1 MGRSTVAMIKS
12 TAAAFLGVASLLVSF
27 AEAGD
32 WTGRGTESVIKIVGV
47 SGAVHHAEPG
57 KRQLVLTQG
66 SGDDEV
72 EVVYTVASHARIL
85 RRGKTIA
92 LEAVKKG
99 AQVAGTAELHR
110 DKRKLV
116 ELRVLS
122 R

>member
-1 MGRSTVAMIKS
+1 MRRSIGVAIAS
-12 TAAAFLGVASLLVSF
+12 TAVSLTVMASLLISF
-27 AEAGD
+27 AEAG
-32 WTGRGTESVIKIVGV
+32 GAPGGGARSVIKIVGV
-47 SGAVHHAEPG
+47 SGAVHHTELA
-57 KRQLVLTQG
+57 KRELVLTQG

-72 EVVYTVASHARIL
+72 EIVYRVASHARIV

-110 DKRKLV
+110 DERKLV